1 MMKEEAEEDGD
12 NEDGENDIRDDDD
25 GNGIGS

>member
-1 MMKEEAEEDGD
+1 MMKEEGEEDGD

>member
-1 MMKEEAEEDGD
+1 MKEEGEEDGD